1 MPTSLTHQITTRYKL
16 AKDEH
21 GMTQLGTRQMGSG
34 TAIQW
39 ILDTLLDAN
48 EDAVEI
54 AHENDGKTAI
64 ITIHWDKL
72 PEYARNP
79 KIPPPRRR

>member
-16 AKDEH
+16 AKEEH
-21 GMTQLGTRQMGSG
+21 GLTVLNTRQMGSG

-39 ILDTLLDAN
+39 ILDTLMEAN
-48 EDAVEI
+48 EAAVEV

-64 ITIHWDKL
+64 IKIHWDKL
-72 PEYARNP
+72 PEYVSSP
-79 KIPPPRRR
+79 KIPLPRRR